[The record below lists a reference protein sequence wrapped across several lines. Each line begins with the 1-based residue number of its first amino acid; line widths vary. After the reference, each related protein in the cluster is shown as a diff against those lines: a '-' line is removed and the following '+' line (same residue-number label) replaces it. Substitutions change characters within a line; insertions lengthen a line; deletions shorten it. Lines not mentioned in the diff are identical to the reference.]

1 MPYSRA
7 NGVKIHYEISGEGVP
22 FVFVHATP
30 FDHNLFLYQVS
41 HFSTYFKVIAV
52 DMRGFGRS
60 EKPTGEFSLGEMAT
74 DILGVC
80 RDEEVKRAILLGAS
94 VGSGI
99 ALWLA
104 LNHPELF
111 QALILV
117 GGNSGPGAHIPEL
130 IRGYTEVGVE
140 TYRLEQMKNLLT
152 PDFMQSRIG
161 NYLVRCALETNPW
174 LSGESLGQV
183 FRARGGTDLT
193 PRLHEI
199 KIPTLV
205 INGEH
210 DGSLAAGRR
219 TAETIPGA
227 VHKILPET
235 SHACCVEDPAGFDA
249 LVGDFLRAHDL
260 MPGAAG

>member
-1 MPYSRA
+1 
-7 NGVKIHYEISGEGVP
+7 
-22 FVFVHATP
+22 
-30 FDHNLFLYQVS
+30 
-41 HFSTYFKVIAV
+41 
-52 DMRGFGRS
+52 
-60 EKPTGEFSLGEMAT
+60 MAK
-74 DILGVC
+74 DILGAC

-130 IRGYTEVGVE
+130 IRGYTQVGVE

-183 FRARGGTDLT
+183 FCARGGTDLT

-227 VHKILPET
+227 VHKILPKT